1 MRTITSLLEP
11 GPRTFELTHRISRS
25 RMISHRPGGGQGWGN
40 CQPMITGAVPEL
52 GLSAEDSFI

>member
-1 MRTITSLLEP
+1 
-11 GPRTFELTHRISRS
+11 
-25 RMISHRPGGGQGWGN
+25 MISHRPGGGQGWGN